1 MKKLELIKLN
11 FRNTSKIELQNY
23 RRMYTRSEC
32 FHESGL
38 FSQGRFGQV
47 FLHSGWLV
55 AEQLKVCD
63 FFFWKMLT
71 RPPQQAIKG

>member
-1 MKKLELIKLN
+1 MDFGYITPLI
-11 FRNTSKIELQNY
+11 RNSRPQ
-23 RRMYTRSEC
+23 
-32 FHESGL
+32 

-47 FLHSGWLV
+47 FPHSGWLV

-71 RPPQQAIKG
+71 RPPQQAVKGKKQKDKFLTFD